1 MAAALFPLAGCERA
15 PEARLEPEIPVV
27 QDVDPEAKRVLVVIN
42 KASQDSVAVGGYYV
56 SKRKVPRSNVAMV
69 DVSTAD
75 NILPAQYKSG
85 IEAPIQEAIKKSGN
99 TIDFIVLTKGVPL
112 RLQDGGGPSVDGQ
125 LTAMNLKLTYIGKLD
140 PKTGEEQIRKSLNP
154 YYQAKERFSSKKFGG
169 MYLVTR
175 LDAYTLTEAK
185 RLVDLS
191 LAAKP
196 DKGPF
201 FFDASPGHTG
211 GGYGETQK
219 TLIAAQAV
227 LKSRGFDT
235 TLDETGPFV
244 APPDPLMGYAS
255 WGSNDGSFNL
265 DTYRKLRFK
274 PGALAE
280 TFVSTSGRTFT
291 PTTGGQSLIAD
302 LITQGVTGVKGY
314 VSEPFTFALA
324 QPDIL
329 FDRYVSGFNL
339 AESFYA
345 ASLVTYWKDIVI
357 GDPLCRPYAK

>member
-1 MAAALFPLAGCERA
+1 MAAALLPLAGCERT
-15 PEARLEPEIPVV
+15 PEVRVETEIPVV

-56 SKRKVPRSNVAMV
+56 AKRKVPRSNVAMI
-69 DVSTAD
+69 DVPTAD

-85 IEAPIQEAIKKSGN
+85 IEAPIQEAIKKSGHS
-99 TIDFIVLTKGVPL
+99 IDFIVLTKGVPL

-125 LTAMNLKLTYIGKLD
+125 LAAMNLKLTYIGKLD
-140 PKTGEEQIRKSLNP
+140 PKTGEDQIKKSLNP
-154 YYQAKERFSSKKFGG
+154 YYQAKERFTSKKFGG

-219 TLIAAQAV
+219 TLFAAQAL
-227 LKSRGFDT
+227 LKSRGFET

-302 LITQGVTGVKGY
+302 LVTQGVTGVKGY